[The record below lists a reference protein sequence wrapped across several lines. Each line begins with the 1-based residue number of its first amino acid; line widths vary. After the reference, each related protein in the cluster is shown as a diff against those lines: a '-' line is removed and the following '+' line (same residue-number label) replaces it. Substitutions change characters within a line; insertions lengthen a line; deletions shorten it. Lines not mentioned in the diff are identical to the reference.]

1 MRHILLIPAAMAAL
15 ALAACQTTPDDDSDD
30 DRNTPSASSSTAP
43 TTTQPGTWSDPDDTL
58 HDRVHDALM
67 EKMGPAVNAVGVKTE
82 GSKVILTGTV
92 ATAADKQQAH
102 DIAHGVEG
110 ATVVDDSGVVVRP

>member
-1 MRHILLIPAAMAAL
+1 MRTYLTLGAAL
-15 ALAACQTTPDDDSDD
+15 ALAACQTTPDGDADGTS
-30 DRNTPSASSSTAP
+30 SAAAP
-43 TTTQPGTWSDPDDTL
+43 AANPGTWSQPDDTL

-92 ATAADKQQAH
+92 KTQADKQQAH
-102 DIAHGVEG
+102 DIAHGVAG
-110 ATVVDDSGVVVRP
+110 AATVDISQLSVQP